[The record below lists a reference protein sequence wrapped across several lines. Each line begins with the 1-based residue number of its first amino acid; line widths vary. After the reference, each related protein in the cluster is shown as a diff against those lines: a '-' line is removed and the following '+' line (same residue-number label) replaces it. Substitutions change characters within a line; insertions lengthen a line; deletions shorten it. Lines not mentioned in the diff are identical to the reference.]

1 MTEGVTE
8 VPVVIVGK
16 VTGVF
21 WTQVVVLLDVVMM
34 VEFPEFPW
42 RGEER
47 GEERGIEERGIEELK
62 L

>member
-1 MTEGVTE
+1 MTEVATEVATE

-34 VEFPEFPW
+34 VEFPEIPW
-42 RGEER
+42 RG
-47 GEERGIEERGIEELK
+47 EERGIEELK